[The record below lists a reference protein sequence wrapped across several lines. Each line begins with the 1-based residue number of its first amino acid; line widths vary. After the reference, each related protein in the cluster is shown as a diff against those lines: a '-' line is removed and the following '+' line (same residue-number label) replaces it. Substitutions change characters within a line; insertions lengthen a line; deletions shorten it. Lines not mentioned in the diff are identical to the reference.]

1 MLDAHARRRTVIVGA
16 GVGAA
21 ATALAACSTYDKQP
35 DADGDSPPATS
46 SASTSAA
53 PGAPASAAAIT
64 KTADVPVGSAV
75 IVDDVVV
82 TQPTAGDFKGFSSV
96 CPHAGCKVAEV
107 VDAVIKCPCH
117 GSEFSLDGSV
127 VKGPAT
133 KPLATTAISVQG
145 DSIVAG

>member
-1 MLDAHARRRTVIVGA
+1 MLDAHTRRRTVLVGA
-16 GVGAA
+16 GIGAA
-21 ATALAACSTYDKQP
+21 ATALAACSTYGKQP
-35 DADGDSPPATS
+35 DADGDSPPTS
-46 SASTSAA
+46 SSTSGAA
-53 PGAPASAAAIT
+53 PDAPEALT
-64 KTADVPVGSAV
+64 KTTDVPVGSAV
-75 IVDDVVV
+75 IVDDIVV

-96 CPHAGCKVAEV
+96 CPHAGCNVSEV

-133 KPLATTAISVQG
+133 KPLESKAITVQG